1 VLEKYDEFK
10 SSRDEYKS
18 KYDKVKKLPNKTQ
31 KDLDLVKNTR
41 KDYGLELY
49 MVNSEYQKLIERQAN
64 RCQQQFVKYN
74 DKKDIILQNFNN
86 CIKLLNINEN
96 IDAGQ
101 QEGQQEHDEGF
112 NEGDTSN
119 QSKPEENNQE

>member
-1 VLEKYDEFK
+1 
-10 SSRDEYKS
+10 
-18 KYDKVKKLPNKTQ
+18 
-31 KDLDLVKNTR
+31 
-41 KDYGLELY
+41 
-49 MVNSEYQKLIERQAN
+49 M
-64 RCQQQFVKYN
+64 KYN